1 MRDLDRTDNKKLG
14 KSRGFAFVNFSCHE
28 HALNALRNANNN
40 AELFGEKKVL
50 CKNYFIVLCYFHE
63 YLLLMGYAVSF
74 VFLHIYMCVFVE
86 VDR

>member
-50 CKNYFIVLCYFHE
+50 CESISLFYIIFRNILCCKFGMQSVLF
-63 YLLLMGYAVSF
+63 F
-74 VFLHIYMCVFVE
+74 FTFTCVCL
-86 VDR
+86 